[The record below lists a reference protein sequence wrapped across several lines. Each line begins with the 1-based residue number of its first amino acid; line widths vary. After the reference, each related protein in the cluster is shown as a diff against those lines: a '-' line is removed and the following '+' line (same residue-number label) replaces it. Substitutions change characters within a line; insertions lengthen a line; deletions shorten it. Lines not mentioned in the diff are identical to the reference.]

1 MARRASL
8 ASAATLTRAAE
19 DLAKQCPLMAR
30 LYDELGP
37 PPIRAIR
44 PDFSGLV
51 QIVCGQQV
59 SAASAAAIWRR
70 VATGLGKVDA
80 ARIRKSSERDLASL
94 GLSKPKIRT
103 LKALAAA
110 EASGALNIAALNRA
124 SDESV
129 FETLTALHGI
139 GPWTAEIYLL
149 FALNRA
155 DVFPAGDL
163 ALQLAAA
170 HLLEADERFAPAA
183 LLDVAERW
191 RPWRAVAARM
201 LWCDYGRRR
210 EAATLAA
217 KAIVER
223 TSKKPLKA
231 RK

>member
-8 ASAATLTRAAE
+8 ASAAALTRAAE

-30 LYDELGP
+30 LYEELGP

-70 VATGLGKVDA
+70 VATGLGAVDA
-80 ARIRKSSERDLASL
+80 ARIRKSSERELASL

-103 LKALAAA
+103 LQALAAA
-110 EASGALNIAALNRA
+110 EASGALNIAAINRA

-129 FETLTALHGI
+129 FETLTSLHGI

-149 FALNRA
+149 FALHRA

-163 ALQLAAA
+163 ALQFAAA
-170 HLLEADERFAPAA
+170 HLLEADERFAPAV

-201 LWCDYGRRR
+201 LWNDYGRRR

-223 TSKKPLKA
+223 ASKKPLKA